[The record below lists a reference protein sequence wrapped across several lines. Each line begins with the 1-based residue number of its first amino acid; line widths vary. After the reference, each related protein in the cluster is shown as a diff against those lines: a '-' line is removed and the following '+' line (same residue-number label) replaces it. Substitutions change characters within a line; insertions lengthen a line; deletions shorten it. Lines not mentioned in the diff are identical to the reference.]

1 MPFLYR
7 IHTDGSASSRHRVR
21 DKPLIW
27 DRSRSAGVTIS
38 ENVALSHEHFALIP
52 AAGGIFIRDLDS
64 TNGTWVNGERVRK
77 RLLLPHDRLLAGSLA
92 LRARARPC
100 DDDDR
105 NDENATIMRFPA

>member
-77 RLLLPHDRLLAGSLA
+77 RLLLPHDRLLAGHSHFALEPGLA
-92 LRARARPC
+92 TMMTEMTRTP
-100 DDDDR
+100 
-105 NDENATIMRFPA
+105 PS